1 MQAYITPLGLT
12 FYIETY
18 GCQMNSHDSE
28 KIAGILSG
36 MGFAPAQQKEKADL
50 VLFNTC
56 CVRENAE
63 NKLFGNVG
71 KLKQWKQQSSRRMIG
86 VCGCMMQQPG
96 AAERLADMFPFVDLI
111 FGTTNMQFLPQMLH
125 EVLVERHRSL
135 HIDPDGGGDDG
146 GDEIIVIGVD
156 CTDTAVEYINAGKLY
171 GTVKQDGDAMG
182 KANILMAINGA
193 LGKDWL
199 DGTDYTMADDGFS
212 IRIPYAKITAE

>member
-1 MQAYITPLGLT
+1 MRL
-12 FYIETY
+12 
-18 GCQMNSHDSE
+18 
-28 KIAGILSG
+28 LSVCL
-36 MGFAPAQQKEKADL
+36 AAL
-50 VLFNTC
+50 VLAAC
-56 CVRENAE
+56 
-63 NKLFGNVG
+63 
-71 KLKQWKQQSSRRMIG
+71 SS
-86 VCGCMMQQPG
+86 
-96 AAERLADMFPFVDLI
+96 
-111 FGTTNMQFLPQMLH
+111 
-125 EVLVERHRSL
+125 S
-135 HIDPDGGGDDG
+135 DGGGDDG